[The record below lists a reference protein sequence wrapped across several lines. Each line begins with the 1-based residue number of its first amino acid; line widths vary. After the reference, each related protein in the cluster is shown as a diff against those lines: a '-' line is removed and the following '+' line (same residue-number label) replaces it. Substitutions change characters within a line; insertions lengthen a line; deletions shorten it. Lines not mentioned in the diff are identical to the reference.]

1 MIGLGYV
8 NQCYYEK
15 DLVKY
20 SIPERL
26 IKTQK
31 DKSKINLFIIADVE
45 GKIYISKD
53 KNHRAE
59 FMFIANELNEVSC
72 D

>member
-8 NQCYYEK
+8 NQCYHEK

-26 IKTQK
+26 VITQK
-31 DKSKINLFIIADVE
+31 DKSKIKLFIIADVN

-59 FMFIANELNEVSC
+59 FMFIAKELSEVSC